1 MKEGQSSIYYMAA
14 DSKQAAESAPFTEQL
29 VAKGYEVLICCTHQ
43 HQMPDSAPAD
53 YPTQG

>member
-43 HQMPDSAPAD
+43 HQMPDSAPC
-53 YPTQG
+53 TR